1 MVKFLSLIFLSTVI
15 ALKKTRAISFPL
27 LLLLRERATTIAIVG
42 RAITILEAR
51 QKRSHQSMYKPINK
65 ISSKEV
71 KSDNFSNCKV
81 WRAITKWRAI
91 EKSPILV
98 SPDWKRNK
106 LTVHQNLFNF
116 LVAPI
121 IFLSPVG
128 LNLVG

>member
-91 EKSPILV
+91 EKSTILV
-98 SPDWKRNK
+98 WLDWKKNT
-106 LTVHQNLFNF
+106 LTVHRNLINF
-116 LVAPI
+116 LVVPI
-121 IFLSPVG
+121 IFLWAVG